1 MSKVKLFFED
11 MEDDDISMQNDEIEA
26 LCSIYDNDLTILP
39 SSIGKSFEIKIDRAN
54 FRVELPADYPSK
66 SAPKYDIFAPF
77 LTKEDKEEL
86 EHQMKDILN
95 SSTGMPVVFALS
107 ECLKEFVDVK
117 RNFEPQEYSTEK
129 LHTSE
134 QLNFETEASNLS
146 SVECPAIL
154 TGDCIEGILKL

>member
-1 MSKVKLFFED
+1 MSNVKLFFEK

-26 LCSIYDNDLTILP
+26 LCSIYDDDLTILP

-77 LTKEDKEEL
+77 LTKKDKEEL
-86 EHQMKDILN
+86 ETQMKDILN

-107 ECLKEFVDVK
+107 ECLKEFVDDGK
-117 RNFEPQEYSTEK
+117 TNFETQENSTEK
-129 LHTSE
+129 LGDSSE
-134 QLNFETEASNLS
+134 PNNFEIEASNLPS
-146 SVECPAIL
+146 IECPAIL
-154 TGDCIEGILKL
+154 TGDCIEGM